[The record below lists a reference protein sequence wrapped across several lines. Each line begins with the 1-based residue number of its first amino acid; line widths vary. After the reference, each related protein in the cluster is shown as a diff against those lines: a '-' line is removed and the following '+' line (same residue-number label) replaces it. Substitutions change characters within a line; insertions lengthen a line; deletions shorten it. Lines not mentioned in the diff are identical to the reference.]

1 LEQSASDLVVTA
13 AASEIEP
20 KSLRPSVLSL
30 TGFGVGSLGTGLFST
45 VPSFLLLYFM
55 TEVLGVRPA
64 LAGVAVFTPKIWSIV
79 TDPLMGALSDRT
91 RTRLGRR
98 RPYILAGGLLLPFL
112 FALLF
117 NPPAHLSEAANFL
130 FALAVYGLGATAY
143 AVFSV
148 PYLAMPSEMSPD
160 QHIRTE
166 IMSFRMGFAMLGVLL
181 GMAAAPALVDHF
193 GGGREGYSHMAI
205 TLAVICACAMLTT
218 FLSTSGA
225 TARDTSTTSSRLTE
239 DLRSVLQDRK
249 FRILIIVYGLQMIGA
264 SLFAAIAPY
273 FVAQILRQSLSML
286 GLIFFVMLSAT
297 ILALP
302 LWTFAAR
309 RYGKEPALIMAS
321 ILYAV
326 CTAVLCFAGPSS
338 RAWQIYPNVVLLGV
352 AFGGI
357 QLLPFSILTDV
368 IHANGLKT
376 GVWREGVFTG
386 VWTSAEKASLAFGP
400 LVAGAILSLTGF
412 VNGAS
417 EPSVQPAASL
427 LAIRILFAVAPATL
441 LCGSA
446 IVLMRYRAPKNT

>member
-1 LEQSASDLVVTA
+1 MTA
-13 AASEIEP
+13 AETEIEP
-20 KSLRPSVLSL
+20 KSPLRPSVLSL

-98 RPYILAGGLLLPFL
+98 RPYILAGGLLLPLL

-148 PYLAMPSEMSPD
+148 PYLAMPSEMSTDP
-160 QHIRTE
+160 HIRTE

-193 GGGREGYSHMAI
+193 GGGRGGYSRMAI
-205 TLAVICACAMLTT
+205 TLAVICSCAMLTT
-218 FLSTSGA
+218 FLSTSGT
-225 TARDTSTTSSRLTE
+225 TARGTSTTASRLTE
-239 DLRSVLQDRK
+239 DLQSVFQDHK
-249 FRILIIVYGLQMIGA
+249 FRILIIIYGLQMIGA

-273 FVAQILRQSLSML
+273 FVAQILGESLSML

-297 ILALP
+297 ILAMP

-309 RYGKEPALIMAS
+309 SYGKEPALITAS

-326 CTAVLCFAGPSS
+326 CTAALCFAGRSS
-338 RAWQIYPNVVLLGV
+338 SIWQIYPNVALLGV

-376 GVWREGVFTG
+376 EVWREGIFTG
-386 VWTSAEKASLAFGP
+386 VWTSAEKASLAVGP
-400 LVAGAILSLTGF
+400 LVAGAILSVTGF
-412 VNGAS
+412 VSGVS
-417 EPSVQPAASL
+417 GPSIQPAASL
-427 LAIRILFAVAPATL
+427 TAIRILFAIAPAAL
-441 LCGSA
+441 LCLSA
-446 IVLMRYRAPKNT
+446 MVLMRFRSSECA

>member
-1 LEQSASDLVVTA
+1 
-13 AASEIEP
+13 
-20 KSLRPSVLSL
+20 
-30 TGFGVGSLGTGLFST
+30 
-45 VPSFLLLYFM
+45 M
-55 TEVLGVRPA
+55 TPA
-64 LAGVAVFTPKIWSIV
+64 
-79 TDPLMGALSDRT
+79 RT
-91 RTRLGRR
+91 QATLHSR
-98 RPYILAGGLLLPFL
+98 GGLLLPFL

-117 NPPAHLSEAANFL
+117 NPPAHLSEFANFL

-160 QHIRTE
+160 PHIRTE

-193 GGGREGYSHMAI
+193 GGGRAGYSRMAI
-205 TLAVICACAMLTT
+205 AIAAICAGAMLTT

-225 TARDTSTTSSRLTE
+225 TARGTATTGSRLSE
-239 DLRSVLQDRK
+239 DLRSVFQDRQ
-249 FRILIIVYGLQMIGA
+249 FRVLIIVYGLQMVGA

-297 ILALP
+297 ILAMP

-309 RYGKEPALIMAS
+309 RYGKEPALIVAS
-321 ILYAV
+321 TLYSV
-326 CTAVLCFAGPSS
+326 CAAALCLAGRSS
-338 RAWQIYPNVVLLGV
+338 SIWQLYPNVALLGV
-352 AFGGI
+352 AFAGV

-376 GVWREGVFTG
+376 EVWHEGVFTG

-412 VNGAS
+412 VSGATG
-417 EPSVQPAASL
+417 PSVQPAESL
-427 LAIRILFAVAPATL
+427 IAIRILFAVVPAAL
-441 LCGSA
+441 LSGSA
-446 IVLMRYRAPKNT
+446 IVLMRYRSHKRA